1 MISRHVCF
9 LLSLTAITVVAT
21 SMSASA
27 EVTNSA
33 DAGTRSAESVQGS
46 ESVATQAL
54 SDSSLTPVSTSIEP
68 GAVDATEKP
77 TQEAQA
83 SPSNVQA
90 ESPAGAS
97 VAQAAKTSESTAM
110 PLAQTT
116 LWGKLPSKSYRV
128 ADSSPNT
135 KPVPGRTT
143 TSAAALKTPPA
154 GESQPQTTA
163 DTQNSQDT
171 KVAQFP
177 PIDPGRPTRSGSSYL
192 GVAGNI
198 GLTGDQGLGNGTFA
212 IISKIGLTRTLS
224 VRPAAFIGDNTTFM
238 IPLTYDLSL
247 RSAGESVAPARF
259 APYLGA
265 GVAINTGDNTDVGF
279 LVTGGVDVPLT
290 REFTATA
297 GLNASVGGET
307 NLGLLLGVGYNF
319 NGF

>member
-1 MISRHVCF
+1 
-9 LLSLTAITVVAT
+9 
-21 SMSASA
+21 MSASA

-46 ESVATQAL
+46 ESVGTQAL
-54 SDSSLTPVSTSIEP
+54 SQTSLTPVSPSIEP

-83 SPSNVQA
+83 SLSNVQA
-90 ESPAGAS
+90 ESPAGAD
-97 VAQAAKTSESTAM
+97 VAQAAKTSDSPEGSSIAQSTAM

-135 KPVPGRTT
+135 KPVPGTTT
-143 TSAAALKTPPA
+143 TSAAALKTAPA

-163 DTQNSQDT
+163 ETQNSPDT

-224 VRPAAFIGDNTTFM
+224 VRPAALIGDNTSFL

-247 RSAGESVAPARF
+247 RSAGEDVAPARF

-265 GVAINTGDNTDVGF
+265 GVAINTGDDTDVGF